1 MMSKQEI
8 RRQME
13 ARRRALDEDTLAAA
27 GTRIIDRLCGL
38 EVFRQAETVG
48 LYMAAAG
55 EVNLDPLLNVC
66 RSAGKRTAIPLFREE
81 SRSYAMSLVSPD
93 TPFRTGHYGIREPRT
108 PAPCPVEQ
116 IELMVV
122 PGVAFD
128 RTGRRLGRGGGY
140 YDRLLAGFPHT
151 AAAVALDFQLLP
163 EIPSQ
168 THDLPVRLIVTE
180 KRVINVLKED

>member
-13 ARRRALDEDTLAAA
+13 ARRRALDPDTLAAA
-27 GTRIIDRLCGL
+27 GTRIIDRLCAL
-38 EVFRQAETVG
+38 AVFRQAETVG
-48 LYMAAAG
+48 LDMAMAG
-55 EVNLDPLLNVC
+55 EVNLDPLLEIC
-66 RSAGKRTAIPLFREE
+66 RAAGKRTAIPLYRGE
-81 SRSYAMSLVSPD
+81 RRGYAMSLVSPG
-93 TPFRTGHYGIREPRT
+93 TPFRTGHYGVREPRS

-128 RTGRRLGRGGGY
+128 RKGRRLGRGGGY

-163 EIPSQ
+163 EIPDAP
-168 THDLPVRLIVTE
+168 HDVPVQYVVTAE
-180 KRVINVLKED
+180 RVINVFKED